1 MQLWE
6 NLFTKLKK
14 IYFYLD
20 AWSGVAVESW
30 SPTTDGGSGADVVA
44 GSWTTDDGSGVD
56 VGTTDGGSESLP
68 LECERV
74 CMGDLKTIMY
84 IVIIILHVYNY
95 LTNQ

>member
-1 MQLWE
+1 MIFLTIYA
-6 NLFTKLKK
+6 FMIKPVHKAKK
-14 IYFYLD
+14 IYFYLV
-20 AWSGVAVESW
+20 AWTGVAV
-30 SPTTDGGSGADVVA
+30 VVVGWA
-44 GSWTTDDGSGVD
+44 VD
-56 VGTTDGGSESLP
+56 VGGSESLP